1 MSDGRTRAFIFR
13 INDGGSG
20 PDILRQVF
28 LERGWVEFDEE
39 IQDESDWNIWWKTS
53 RFRISDYEN
62 LAAWQRLNHYPKS
75 TGITRKDCLAR
86 NLKRMKGV
94 HGAGVY
100 NFSPLSFNLPN
111 DYTRFVA
118 EYGLLKQKNDA
129 KDLLW
134 IFKPA
139 DLSRGRGIFIFR
151 DISELQYDCNAVVQS
166 YITNPLLISGYKFDM
181 RIYVAVPSFH
191 PLTIYICQEGIVRF
205 STEKFDLKCLQNIF
219 SHLTNTSIN
228 KYSPSYTAD
237 KERVGPGCKW
247 TLTQLRYFL
256 QQDNRDNSMLWTKII
271 NIVILTIL
279 IQAPQVPKVNNCFE
293 LYGFDVLI
301 DENMKPWLLEVNFSP
316 ALSIDCQVDT
326 TVKKPML
333 HDLMEM
339 MNFKESDMDRGGKN
353 EHTLKKFYQFDRNM
367 SESHLNHWSPRMR
380 TNSTAKAISRQ
391 PSMVCE
397 TLSYIEDIIVQP
409 VSEDKLCFGLP
420 LVHPLDDE
428 KASIVSSGHSSA
440 NSEELDLLE
449 NKARQPPVSKRFN
462 PHSDSSYDQTSLV
475 TDRSSLSIYGSP
487 TISPVVRRMS
497 GFHVHQNEKYSS
509 RNNSD
514 SAISSFSGSSDN
526 SDKISHIN
534 VSNQKHQTKSDT
546 LGKHPD
552 RKLST
557 YSFKDSEVFQIKS
570 LSQTSENSRSLQ
582 RIARALSPQRNIGAT
597 LPKSL
602 IPSKGKLSLTGT
614 EADKKK
620 ENPLKVTSKHSIK
633 QMKDTDTL
641 NIDVRSQKNGTTSR
655 LLNRAQ
661 SKSVSILMNKPKPKG
676 PPPKIGEF
684 FLVFPFN
691 EATFKSAK
699 STLDPQIII
708 RECQKLLKDKM
719 LQVEKMAE
727 RRPLGHLPYGSS
739 PDGERMWGP
748 VKVPPEEK

>member
-20 PDILRQVF
+20 PEILRQVF

-39 IQDESDWNIWWKTS
+39 IQDDSDWNIWWKTS
-53 RFRISDYEN
+53 RFRISDYDN
-62 LAAWQRLNHYPKS
+62 LAVWQRLNHYPKS

-118 EYGLLKQKNDA
+118 EYGLLKQKNDS

-166 YITNPLLISGYKFDM
+166 YITNPLLIGGYKFDM

-228 KYSPSYTAD
+228 KYSPSYTTE

-256 QQDNRDNSMLWTKII
+256 QQDNRDNSMLWTKMI

-293 LYGFDVLI
+293 LYGFDILI

-326 TVKKPML
+326 IVKKPML
-333 HDLMEM
+333 HDLMKM
-339 MNFKESDMDRGGKN
+339 MNFKESDMDRGRQN
-353 EHTLKKFYQFDRNM
+353 SSSEHTLKNFHQFDRNM
-367 SESHLNHWSPRMR
+367 PESHLKDWMR
-380 TNSTAKAISRQ
+380 TNTTVKSISRQ

-397 TLSYIEDIIVQP
+397 SLSYIEDIIVQ
-409 VSEDKLCFGLP
+409 SDDKLCFGLP

-428 KASIVSSGHSSA
+428 KASCVSSGHSSA
-440 NSEELDLLE
+440 KSEELELLQCT
-449 NKARQPPVSKRFN
+449 ARQPSVSRSFN
-462 PHSDSSYDQTSLV
+462 PHSSREQTSPM
-475 TDRSSLSIYGSP
+475 TDRSSLSIYGGS
-487 TISPVVRRMS
+487 TISPVVRRPS
-497 GFHVHQNEKYSS
+497 GFHVHQYQKYSNRS
-509 RNNSD
+509 GNNSD

-526 SDKISHIN
+526 SEKISLN
-534 VSNQKHQTKSDT
+534 ASNQKHHSQSGTR
-546 LGKHPD
+546 PD

-557 YSFKDSEVFQIKS
+557 HSLKDSEVFTIKS

-582 RIARALSPQRNIGAT
+582 RIARALSPLRNVGSK
-597 LPKSL
+597 LSKSPL
-602 IPSKGKLSLTGT
+602 LSKGKLSLTRT
-614 EADKKK
+614 EDEARK
-620 ENPLKVTSKHSIK
+620 ENPLKVSSKHSIK
-633 QMKDTDTL
+633 TMKDTDTL
-641 NIDVRSQKNGTTSR
+641 NIDVKSQKNGTTSR

-661 SKSVSILMNKPKPKG
+661 SKSVSILLNKPKPKG
-676 PPPKIGEF
+676 PPPKIGDF

-699 STLDPQIII
+699 STLDPHVII
-708 RECQKLLKDKM
+708 RESQKLLKEKM

-727 RRPLGHLPYGSS
+727 KRPLGHLPYGSS

-748 VKVPPEEK
+748 VKVPPEKK